1 MVYMC
6 NQFAL
11 RVKGERESMA
21 MEKSSGRS
29 LLRQRIFRN
38 WELYLMFLPVLV
50 FFLVFHYAPMYGV
63 QIAFKKFSAVRGIV
77 GSPWRGLYYFQQ
89 FFDSYL
95 FGELIGNTLGLSL
108 YSLAV
113 GFPTPILLALM
124 MNELRSERVKRVV
137 QTITYAPHFIS
148 MVVMC
153 SMIILFLSPS
163 SGVLNRIIEIL
174 GGQSVYFMGKPEY
187 FKTIYVLSGV
197 WQNTGWS
204 SIIYMAALSGIDPQL
219 HEAAT
224 IDGASRLQRV
234 WHINLPGI
242 LPTAVILLIMN
253 CGSLMSIGFEKA
265 FLLMND
271 LNRAAAEIIST
282 FVYQRG
288 LIDRNYSSAAAIGL
302 FNSVIN
308 LILLFVVNTIARRI
322 SDTSLW

>member
-1 MVYMC
+1 
-6 NQFAL
+6 
-11 RVKGERESMA
+11 
-21 MEKSSGRS
+21 
-29 LLRQRIFRN
+29 
-38 WELYLMFLPVLV
+38 MFLPVLV

-163 SGVLNRIIEIL
+163 SGVLNWIIEIL

>member
-1 MVYMC
+1 MC

-163 SGVLNRIIEIL
+163 SGVLNRIIELL

>member
-1 MVYMC
+1 
-6 NQFAL
+6 
-11 RVKGERESMA
+11 
-21 MEKSSGRS
+21 
-29 LLRQRIFRN
+29 
-38 WELYLMFLPVLV
+38 MFLPVLV

-95 FGELIGNTLGLSL
+95 FGALIGNTLGLSL

-302 FNSVIN
+302 FNSAIN
-308 LILLFVVNTIARRI
+308 LVLLLGVNAIARRI

>member
-1 MVYMC
+1 MVKANPSIY
-6 NQFAL
+6 N
-11 RVKGERESMA
+11 KH
-21 MEKSSGRS
+21 S
-29 LLRQRIFRN
+29 LGTRLARDFKMN
-38 WELYLMFLPVLV
+38 KYKYLLILPVLV
-50 FFLVFHYAPMYGV
+50 YLALFAYKPMYGLI
-63 QIAFKKFSAVRGIV
+63 IAFKNYRTTRGIFGSDWV
-77 GSPWRGLYYFQQ
+77 GVLWFETFFTDPYFWRL
-89 FFDSYL
+89 L
-95 FGELIGNTLGLSL
+95 RNTFLLSAL
-108 YSLAV
+108 SSV
-113 GFPTPILLALM
+113 FGFPAPILLALM

-302 FNSVIN
+302 FNSAIN
-308 LILLFVVNTIARRI
+308 LVLLLGVNAIARRV

>member
-1 MVYMC
+1 
-6 NQFAL
+6 
-11 RVKGERESMA
+11 
-21 MEKSSGRS
+21 
-29 LLRQRIFRN
+29 
-38 WELYLMFLPVLV
+38 MFLPVLV

-174 GGQSVYFMGKPEY
+174 GGQSVYFMGKLEY

-302 FNSVIN
+302 FNSAIN
-308 LILLFVVNTIARRI
+308 LVLLLGVNAIARRV

>member
-1 MVYMC
+1 
-6 NQFAL
+6 
-11 RVKGERESMA
+11 
-21 MEKSSGRS
+21 
-29 LLRQRIFRN
+29 
-38 WELYLMFLPVLV
+38 MFLPVLV

-108 YSLAV
+108 YSLFV

-302 FNSVIN
+302 FNSAIN
-308 LILLFVVNTIARRI
+308 LVLLLGVNTIARRI

>member
-1 MVYMC
+1 MC

-11 RVKGERESMA
+11 HVKGERESMA
-21 MEKSSGRS
+21 MEKSPGHG

>member
-308 LILLFVVNTIARRI
+308 LVLLLGVNAIARRI

>member
-1 MVYMC
+1 
-6 NQFAL
+6 
-11 RVKGERESMA
+11 
-21 MEKSSGRS
+21 
-29 LLRQRIFRN
+29 
-38 WELYLMFLPVLV
+38 MFLPVLV

-302 FNSVIN
+302 FNNVIN
-308 LILLFVVNTIARRI
+308 GILLLVVNFA
-322 SDTSLW
+322 SSKLSGGAHSLF

>member
-1 MVYMC
+1 
-6 NQFAL
+6 
-11 RVKGERESMA
+11 
-21 MEKSSGRS
+21 
-29 LLRQRIFRN
+29 
-38 WELYLMFLPVLV
+38 
-50 FFLVFHYAPMYGV
+50 
-63 QIAFKKFSAVRGIV
+63 
-77 GSPWRGLYYFQQ
+77 
-89 FFDSYL
+89 
-95 FGELIGNTLGLSL
+95 
-108 YSLAV
+108 
-113 GFPTPILLALM
+113 M

>member
-1 MVYMC
+1 
-6 NQFAL
+6 
-11 RVKGERESMA
+11 
-21 MEKSSGRS
+21 
-29 LLRQRIFRN
+29 
-38 WELYLMFLPVLV
+38 MFLPVLV

-77 GSPWRGLYYFQQ
+77 GSPWCGLYYFQQ

>member
-1 MVYMC
+1 
-6 NQFAL
+6 
-11 RVKGERESMA
+11 
-21 MEKSSGRS
+21 
-29 LLRQRIFRN
+29 
-38 WELYLMFLPVLV
+38 MFLPVLV

-108 YSLAV
+108 YSLFV

-302 FNSVIN
+302 FNSAIN
-308 LILLFVVNTIARRI
+308 LVLLLGVNAIARRI

>member
-1 MVYMC
+1 
-6 NQFAL
+6 
-11 RVKGERESMA
+11 
-21 MEKSSGRS
+21 
-29 LLRQRIFRN
+29 
-38 WELYLMFLPVLV
+38 MFLPVLV

-271 LNRAAAEIIST
+271 LNRASAEIIST

-302 FNSVIN
+302 FNSAIN
-308 LILLFVVNTIARRI
+308 LVLLLGVNAIARRV